1 MRPTS
6 AAFHGAFAAGNG
18 RGDALV
24 EAISAELPQL
34 RALGIAGGLH
44 LTLQLPPGCDADRVA
59 DAARAE
65 GIDIRPLS
73 YYAHIPN
80 QQEPGLVMGYGRLPL
95 PGVPGVVAAL
105 ARAMHSV
112 WPDQSAPSTAT

>member
-1 MRPTS
+1 M
-6 AAFHGAFAAGNG
+6 FAGLLLSG
-18 RGDALV
+18 SYERHVQQCRRDYRRRRDTLV

-34 RALGIAGGLH
+34 RVLGIAGGLH
-44 LTLQLPPGCDADRVA
+44 LTLQLPHGCDADRVA
-59 DAARAE
+59 DTARSD

-73 YYAHIPN
+73 YYAHIPD

-105 ARAMHSV
+105 ARAMH
-112 WPDQSAPSTAT
+112 TA